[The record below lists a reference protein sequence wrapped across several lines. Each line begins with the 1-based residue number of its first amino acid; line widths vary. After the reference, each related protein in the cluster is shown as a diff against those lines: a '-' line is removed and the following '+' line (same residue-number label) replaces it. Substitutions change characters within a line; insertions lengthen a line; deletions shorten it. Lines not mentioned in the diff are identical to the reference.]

1 VAIASPAIMNKI
13 SELDDSYWT
22 YHNDDFEAAY
32 AGFLEEHK
40 KIGIYEVAGLKF
52 FCPSGVY
59 HPHEFSTTRFALRGL
74 FKERSK
80 FGNRLLEL
88 GAGSGAIGICLASTG
103 MDVTLLD
110 IDPVAVECAKNN
122 AAVNNV
128 SLNVL
133 QSDLFAAVEGQK
145 YDVIFFNIPLLDKG
159 IEDPL
164 DIIACDEGGELLSRF
179 LAEAP
184 TYLLPN
190 GLVYVSVG
198 NISNR
203 AALLKA
209 IANYD
214 EHIIYAEFYGGT
226 GGWRWLIS
234 LQPLDKGSFSTPAAS
249 IRP

>member
-1 VAIASPAIMNKI
+1 MKKI
-13 SELDDSYWT
+13 SELDDSYWI
-22 YHNDDFEAAY
+22 YENADFESAY

-40 KIGIYEVAGLKF
+40 KVGVYEVAGLKF

-74 FKERSK
+74 IKERSK
-80 FGNRLLEL
+80 LGSKLLEL
-88 GAGSGAIGICLASTG
+88 GAGSGAIGICLAATG

-110 IDPVAVECAKNN
+110 IDPVAVDCAKNN
-122 AAVNNV
+122 AAINNIN
-128 SLNVL
+128 LNVL
-133 QSDLFAAVEGQK
+133 QSDLFAAVEGKK
-145 YDVIFFNIPLLDKG
+145 YDVIFFNIPLLDKS

-164 DIIACDEGGELLSRF
+164 EVISCDEGGQLLSRF
-179 LAEAP
+179 LLAAP
-184 TYLLPN
+184 NYLLPN
-190 GLVYVSVG
+190 GQVYVSIG

-209 IANYD
+209 IADYD

-234 LQPLDKGSFSTPAAS
+234 L
-249 IRP
+249 RPRQTEMANK

>member
-1 VAIASPAIMNKI
+1 MNKI
-13 SELDDSYWT
+13 SELDDSYWA
-22 YHNDDFEAAY
+22 YHNVDFEAAY

-40 KIGIYEVAGLKF
+40 KVDVYEVAGLKF

-74 FKERSK
+74 FKEKNK
-80 FGNRLLEL
+80 FGNKLLEL
-88 GAGSGAIGICLASTG
+88 GTGSGAIGICLGATG

-128 SLNVL
+128 DLRVL

-145 YDVIFFNIPLLDKG
+145 YDVIFFNIPLLDQS
-159 IEDPL
+159 IEQPL
-164 DIIACDEGGELLSRF
+164 DIIACDEGGELLTRF
-179 LAEAP
+179 LIEAP
-184 TYLLPN
+184 NYLLPN

-209 IANYD
+209 IGDYD
-214 EHIIYAEFYGGT
+214 ENIIYAEFYGGT

-234 LQPLDKGSFSTPAAS
+234 LRPLETVMAKK
-249 IRP
+249 